1 MEYNMELTR
10 QNKIKYQD
18 VEMTHAVSYYV
29 NLSYCV
35 YDTTSEHKIYR
46 PYISLINDIK
56 YQDITTSNGVFN
68 YTSFHFLYA
77 TREVG

>member
-1 MEYNMELTR
+1 MEYNAELTR

-18 VEMTHAVSYYV
+18 VEMTHAVSYYM
-29 NLSYCV
+29 NLSYYV
-35 YDTTSEHKIYR
+35 YDTTSGHKIYR
-46 PYISLINDIK
+46 LYIALINDIK

-68 YTSFHFLYA
+68 YTSFHFLSA

>member
-1 MEYNMELTR
+1 MEYIAELTR

-18 VEMTHAVSYYV
+18 VEMTHAVSYYM

-35 YDTTSEHKIYR
+35 YDTTSGHKIYR
-46 PYISLINDIK
+46 LYIALINDIK
-56 YQDITTSNGVFN
+56 CHDITTSNGVFN
-68 YTSFHFLYA
+68 YTSFHFVSA